1 MIPQLYRLLLRQ
13 KYPKS
18 AAREFLETV
27 KECPESENVISTLK
41 LYFESQKQVRD
52 LQAAHFPT
60 MTLSGQELV
69 KRVANH
75 VGLQPPK
82 QAE

>member
-1 MIPQLYRLLLRQ
+1 MLPQLYRLLLRQ

-18 AAREFLETV
+18 AAREFIAAA
-27 KECPESENVISTLK
+27 KDAPDAENVVSTLK
-41 LYFESQKQVRD
+41 LYFESQKLVKD

-75 VGLQPPK
+75 VGLQPPQ